1 MDTMDTMDGMD
12 TVDGMDGMDG
22 IGGSESAGEGSIGDG
37 VVSDEREVALPEG
50 CIFSCGG
57 D

>member
-1 MDTMDTMDGMD
+1 MD